1 MSVIRKISVGLTI
14 VMTMVL
20 LNACKKKGCT
30 DPLASNYSEE
40 AQKDDGNCIYPPYT
54 IPSTY
59 SFTDANGNNT
69 VNYAGQTDRLNQLRE
84 MVVKMKAATSTVV
97 TAQALK
103 DMFANTNGDGN
114 GLFSFSCAKQL
125 KDKCFPLD
133 VAMFETWM
141 DQLAAAS
148 LSNTNAASSGQA
160 GVLTTGTST
169 YLFDQNGVEYAQLIE
184 KGIMGAVFMY
194 QALNVYFSTDEMSV
208 DNSTPV
214 DPSIGEYFTLM
225 EHHFDEAFGYFG
237 VQPNFPT
244 SIPVDFWGKYC
255 NSADGSLNSNGDMMT
270 NFKKGR
276 AALSA
281 GIYADRDA
289 AIVAIQNEWEAI
301 AAHHA
306 INYLNQAIA
315 SFGTDNAK
323 FLHTLSEAYAFAWV
337 LRYAPDATRNI
348 SQSEHAAIM
357 ALFPTNFWTASLSDL
372 NAIKTAVENNY

>member
-1 MSVIRKISVGLTI
+1 MIRKISVALTV
-14 VMTMVL
+14 VMTIMS
-20 LNACKKKGCT
+20 LNSCKKKGCT

-84 MVVKMKAATSTVV
+84 MVVKMKAGTSTIIA
-97 TAQALK
+97 AQDLK

-114 GLFSFSCAKQL
+114 GLFSFTSAKQL

-141 DQLAAAS
+141 DLLAAAS
-148 LSNTNAASSGQA
+148 LSNTNTASNGQS

-184 KGIMGAVFMY
+184 KGLMGSVFMY
-194 QALNVYFSTDEMSV
+194 QALNIYFGTDEMSV
-208 DNSTPV
+208 DNTTAV
-214 DPSIGEYFTLM
+214 DPSNGEYFTTM

-237 VQPNFPT
+237 VAPNFPT
-244 SIPVDFWGKYC
+244 SIPLDFWGKYC
-255 NSADGSLNSNGDMMT
+255 NSADGALKSNRDMMT
-270 NFKKGR
+270 YFKKGR

-281 GIYADRDA
+281 GIYTDRDA
-289 AIVAIQNEWEAI
+289 AIIAIQNEWEAI
-301 AAHHA
+301 AAYHA
-306 INYLNQAIA
+306 INYLNQAMT
-315 SFGTDNAK
+315 SFGTDDAK
-323 FLHTLSEAYAFAWV
+323 FLHCLSEAYAFTWV

-348 SQSEHAAIM
+348 SQSQHAAIV
-357 ALFPTNFWTASLSDL
+357 ALFPSNFWTTSMSDL
-372 NAIKTAVENNY
+372 NAIKTALENYY